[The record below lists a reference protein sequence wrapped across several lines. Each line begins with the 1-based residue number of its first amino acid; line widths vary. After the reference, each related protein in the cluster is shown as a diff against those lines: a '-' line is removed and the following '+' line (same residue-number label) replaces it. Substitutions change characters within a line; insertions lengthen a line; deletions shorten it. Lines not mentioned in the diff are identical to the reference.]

1 MRASEPLCSV
11 FTMALVKSWR
21 ICTVDNCEP
30 NAWACE
36 RSVVSAAVSSVFAAV
51 MSAAAA
57 QLLVALLI
65 ASPVEVVSTAL
76 TVTLEVFLSFN

>member
-1 MRASEPLCSV
+1 M
-11 FTMALVKSWR
+11 FTMALVKSCR

-36 RSVVSAAVSSVFAAV
+36 RSVVSAAVNSPLAAV
-51 MSAAAA
+51 MSEAAA

-65 ASPVEVVSTAL
+65 ESPVAVESTAL
-76 TVTLEVFLSFN
+76 TVTLDVFLSFN